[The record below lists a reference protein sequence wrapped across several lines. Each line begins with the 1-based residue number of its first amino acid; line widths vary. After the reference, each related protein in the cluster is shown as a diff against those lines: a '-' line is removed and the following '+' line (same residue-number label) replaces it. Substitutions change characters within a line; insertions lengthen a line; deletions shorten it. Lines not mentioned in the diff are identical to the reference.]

1 VDRQP
6 VHSSNLAEVGYDPA
20 TQVLEIAFRT
30 GGIYRYGSV
39 PQDIYAGLMQAGSH
53 GTYFTMHIRNRY
65 PTTRVRSRGR
75 F

>member
-6 VHSSNLAEVGYDPA
+6 VPSRNLAAVGYDPA
-20 TQVLEIAFRT
+20 TQVLETAFRT
-30 GGIYRYGSV
+30 GGIYRYRSV
-39 PQDIYAGLMQAGSH
+39 PQHIYDGLMQAGSH
-53 GTYFTMHIRNRY
+53 GTYFTMHIRNSY